1 MRIDLKWGHRL
12 PSNYRIKRIF
22 RPIIFKIAKS
32 FARAGFTPNQVT
44 LLGLSFSVFA
54 FVAISFDIPVLYGI
68 LVFASGLLDGVDGAL
83 AKITGSAS
91 PKGGFLDSLTD
102 RYSDFILI
110 FGFLFWKGHSNFYF
124 SLPFNLW
131 VVISLVGFIMV
142 SYTRSKGESYDLDL
156 DRGIA
161 GRSERLFILSVFSIL
176 YLFDTEFP
184 IYGLIVAGILANL
197 TAIYRIAIALKNLH
211 RNYNK

>member
-1 MRIDLKWGHRL
+1 M

-22 RPIIFKIAKS
+22 KPVIIKMAKS

-44 LLGLSFSVFA
+44 ILGLVFSLFA
-54 FVAISFDIPVLYGI
+54 FFAISFDIPVLYGI
-68 LVFASGLLDGVDGAL
+68 LVFVAGLLDGVDGAL

-124 SLPFNLW
+124 SIPFNWW
-131 VVISLVGFIMV
+131 VVMSLAGFIMV
-142 SYTRSKGESYDLDL
+142 SYTRSKGEFYDLDL

-161 GRSERLFILSVFSIL
+161 GRSERLFILFMFSIL
-176 YLFDTEFP
+176 YLYDIDFP
-184 IYGLIVAGILANL
+184 VYGLIAAGILANL
-197 TAIYRIAIALKNLH
+197 TAIYRIAIALKNLR
-211 RNYNK
+211 RNQNI

>member
-1 MRIDLKWGHRL
+1 M
-12 PSNYRIKRIF
+12 
-22 RPIIFKIAKS
+22 AKG
-32 FARAGFTPNQVT
+32 FAYAGFTPNQVT
-44 LLGLSFSVFA
+44 ILGLVFSLFA
-54 FVAISFDIPVLYGI
+54 FVAIALDIPVLYGI
-68 LVFASGLLDGVDGAL
+68 LVFVSGLLDGVDGAL
-83 AKITGSAS
+83 AKIKGSAS
-91 PKGGFLDSLTD
+91 PRGGFLDSLTD

-124 SLPFNLW
+124 SIPFYLW
-131 VVISLVGFIMV
+131 VVISMVGFIMV

-184 IYGLIVAGILANL
+184 VYGLIVAGLLANL
-197 TAIYRIAIALKNLH
+197 TAIYRVVIALKNLR
-211 RNYNK
+211 RNHNT